1 MSSLILLPFE
11 PKTCSRS
18 LARLTG
24 RSLWVRGFT
33 LLEAMIVVAII
44 AILASLA
51 GPSFSSLL
59 QKNRLAAASSAL
71 QVSLSLARSEAV
83 KRGADSRVTV
93 AASTAAGAWTN
104 GWVVFADQTGNANS
118 GLAPTADSATITRL
132 EIVAAPSAPV
142 SFGQTGTI
150 NYFTYNGQ
158 GRLITSTGAV
168 ANRSVWFFDATSEKY
183 CLVINTTGRVRAERV
198 LSSANCATD

>member
-11 PKTCSRS
+11 PKTCSRL

-33 LLEAMIVVAII
+33 LLEAIVVAII

-83 KRGADSRVTV
+83 KRGADRAVTV

-118 GLAPTADSATITRL
+118 GLARTADSATITRW

-142 SFGQTGTI
+142 VLARPEPSTTL
-150 NYFTYNGQ
+150 
-158 GRLITSTGAV
+158 LIT
-168 ANRSVWFFDATSEKY
+168 
-183 CLVINTTGRVRAERV
+183 VRA
-198 LSSANCATD
+198 N